1 MLPMS
6 AAELFDQVKVQLKSL
21 PAEEQ
26 QLFLDRLIALEED
39 LPVSQPDSATLLKW
53 PDIEARH
60 RRIFGDQV
68 LNENIVLG
76 AREDEP
82 R

>member
-1 MLPMS
+1 MLSMS
-6 AAELFDQVKVQLKSL
+6 ATELFEQVKVQLKSL
-21 PAEEQ
+21 PAEER

-39 LPVSQPDSATLLKW
+39 MPVPQPASATPLQW

-68 LNENIVLG
+68 LNENIVLA